1 MLKNH
6 ALCHAHLFYCPLHK
20 RLGTPCRIIWYFRT
34 MKKFYPLTGLVISL
48 FIALLGYA
56 LRLNRENIGAS
67 LLSFT
72 ISFVNVFLSW
82 LLVQYILQSKKP
94 ANYGWKAIAAVAG
107 CMLISLLPITITR
120 NFAEVRNRIDAV
132 PKGMNAVSV
141 LLLTRGFVIGGF
153 LYFIAY
159 LLRMSELK
167 RHSELENERLKQENL
182 QARLSLLQEQ
192 VSPHFLFNSLGTLQS
207 MVQEQA
213 PREFIQR
220 LSEVYRYLLSNRMAD
235 LVPLRAELDFTE
247 AYLYILKERFEDAL
261 VTRIDISEDAWQKKL
276 PPASLQ
282 LLIENAVKHNVAT
295 TENPLSISICTNE
308 DGWLTVSNSLQKRN
322 LVRNSLGS
330 GLRNI
335 MERYQLLAG
344 LNIIVEE
351 TGTRFTVR
359 IPLIT

>member
-1 MLKNH
+1 
-6 ALCHAHLFYCPLHK
+6 
-20 RLGTPCRIIWYFRT
+20 
-34 MKKFYPLTGLVISL
+34 MKKPYLVTGLVMSL

-67 LLSFT
+67 LFSFT
-72 ISFVNVFLSW
+72 TSFVNAFLSW
-82 LLVQYILQSKKP
+82 LLVQYILQLKKP
-94 ANYGWKAIAAVAG
+94 AGYGWKAIAAIAG
-107 CMLISLLPITITR
+107 CMLLSLLPIMITR
-120 NFAEVRNRIDAV
+120 HFAEVRSRIDAV
-132 PKGMNAVSV
+132 PNGMNAISV
-141 LLLTRGFVIGGF
+141 LLLTRGLVIGGF

-159 LLRMSELK
+159 LLRISELK
-167 RHSELENERLKQENL
+167 RQSELENERLKQENL

-207 MVQEQA
+207 MVEEPA

-235 LVPLRAELDFTE
+235 LVPLRSELDFTQ

-261 VTRIDISEDAWQKKL
+261 VTQINISENALQQQL

-295 TENPLSISICTNE
+295 TETPLTISIDTTE
-308 DGWLTVSNSLQKRN
+308 AGWLAVSNSLQKKS

-330 GLRNI
+330 GLSNI

-344 LNIIVEE
+344 LNIIIEE
-351 TGTRFTVR
+351 TNTRFTVR
-359 IPLIT
+359 IPLITKSQQHGYPDHRR